1 MKGIPMKNPADSK
14 EEAMSSGATGT
25 TGSGQNS
32 APKAAK
38 GRSARSLKT
47 KVAATAGGVGPSG
60 SGKVHVEYLNPT
72 AREVFIA
79 GSFNGWDPRANAL
92 QAQGEGKWG
101 VELSLQPG
109 RYEYRLV
116 VDGQWA
122 EDPKASEFAAN
133 PYGGLNSVLQV

>member
-1 MKGIPMKNPADSK
+1 MKNPANSNPISVGNGQD
-14 EEAMSSGATGT
+14 
-25 TGSGQNS
+25 GSVNAAPAQDA

-38 GRSARSLKT
+38 GKSSKKRGAATARSLGSSS
-47 KVAATAGGVGPSG
+47 AGRIS
-60 SGKVHVEYLNPT
+60 VEYLNPT

-92 QAQGEGKWG
+92 TAHGDGKWG
-101 VELSLQPG
+101 IELALQPG

-116 VDGQWA
+116 VDGQWT
-122 EDPKASEFAAN
+122 EDPKAPEHTAN